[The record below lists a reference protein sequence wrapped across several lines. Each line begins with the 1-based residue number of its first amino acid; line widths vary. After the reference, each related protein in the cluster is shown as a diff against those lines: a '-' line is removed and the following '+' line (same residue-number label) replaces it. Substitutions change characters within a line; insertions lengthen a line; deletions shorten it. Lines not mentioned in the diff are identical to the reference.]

1 VKMAENNPQVNIKAK
16 FKKETVRQVSKIH
29 FQSDKTKYNNDSL
42 LLTTE
47 MLRIY
52 VLEAAHRA
60 AHQAKSEGAQT
71 VQLEHLEK
79 VLPQFLMDFV

>member
-1 VKMAENNPQVNIKAK
+1 MISKMN
-16 FKKETVRQVSKIH
+16 FK
-29 FQSDKTKYNNDSL
+29 SDKTKYSNESL

-52 VLEAAHRA
+52 VLEAADRA
-60 AHQAKSEGAQT
+60 ARQAKSEGSDT